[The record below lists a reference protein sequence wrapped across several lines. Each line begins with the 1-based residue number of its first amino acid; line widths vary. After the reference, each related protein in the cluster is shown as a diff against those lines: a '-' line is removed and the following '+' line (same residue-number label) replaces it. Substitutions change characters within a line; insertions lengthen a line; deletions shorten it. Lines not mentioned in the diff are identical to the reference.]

1 MSTTRDAEEAAITK
15 KNKLDPFL
23 ESMTF
28 AHGVMR
34 DCDCDECGLEPVP
47 PDVREAIRKHK
58 RAKLMSVVEITR
70 QERSLVARDGGLSIW
85 HLKYPVGAE
94 PMVEYG
100 DSHRIVLVDKIPS
113 SAGVKKIGTG
123 IVGSSAE
130 EKGRQWVEWEKGR
143 AYLIPSNGGKA
154 VGWVAV
160 AKEEDT
166 KVSSSGDRNG
176 ARDPVEVYM
185 LKAASDA
192 LKESDEANELQSW
205 AQQIRAIFK
214 EELEESLNESSSRED
229 SYSINVDRVPL
240 LLEQVKML
248 TSAKLAS
255 RSTLL

>member
-1 MSTTRDAEEAAITK
+1 MSTTKDADEAATTK

-85 HLKYPVGAE
+85 HFKYPVGAE

-100 DSHRIVLVDKIPS
+100 DSHRIVLVDKMPS

-130 EKGRQWVEWEKGR
+130 EKGRKWVEWETGH
-143 AYLIPSNGGKA
+143 AYFVPSNGGKA
-154 VGWVAV
+154 VGWVCV
-160 AKEEDT
+160 AKEDI
-166 KVSSSGDRNG
+166 KGSVGGNCNG

-192 LKESDEANELQSW
+192 LKESDEDNESQSW
-205 AQQIRAIFK
+205 AQQIREMFK
-214 EELEESLNESSSRED
+214 EEIKSLDESSGGN
-229 SYSINVDRVPL
+229 SYPINVDRVPT